1 MAEIRSAFAVDDLYG
16 PMIVAMV
23 AMLVMQPAI
32 DEIIHMV
39 AMRDRLMSAARAM
52 DMPRFVPFMSVL
64 RRAAGRVVGGY
75 FNYMLLD
82 IVACL
87 MVQMSIMQI
96 VDVIAMLHPKVT
108 AMSAMM
114 MRMRRRRA
122 GVTNSFRSTEAWGQ
136 RAMECIVSQ
145 PKDYSG
151 RKLKSAKTC
160 SGIDLRKRF
169 DFLELLQRLEMS
181 ACRWAVPSNRIYRPG
196 QR

>member
-1 MAEIRSAFAVDDLYG
+1 VAEIRSAFAVDDLYG

-23 AMLVMQPAI
+23 AMLVMQPSI

-122 GVTNSFRSTEAWGQ
+122 GGHESSPFVRPKRGANAPWNASSANRKIIAEENL
-136 RAMECIVSQ
+136 RA
-145 PKDYSG
+145 PK
-151 RKLKSAKTC
+151 RA
-160 SGIDLRKRF
+160 
-169 DFLELLQRLEMS
+169 LEL
-181 ACRWAVPSNRIYRPG
+181 I
-196 QR
+196 